1 MRMILA
7 AAMASFAATVAAAQD
22 CRSYVGQIVP
32 VQQFLTI
39 AATLKALPTVKG
51 EYETTTAFEARVAAA
66 RGTMP
71 ETVIVQG
78 IFSPKYVNYDAD
90 AGVLKVQ
97 AYALRNLNTDYA
109 YVFGYGS
116 PYYEKVKYS
125 SIGNLDAVLFEK
137 ESATGSYSASNAYG
151 AKATVT
157 KITRLQHAIFE
168 GAAQRYGDRLFLD
181 EKPGVEAL
189 LGTIP
194 MTIPEAQA
202 LKASG
207 KVAFAAKPKWPFYA
221 EGVRKWEPT
230 ISNPSDVNN
239 PIKVIVADI
248 QCGLLL
254 DASNKVVGA
263 YATR

>member
-1 MRMILA
+1 
-7 AAMASFAATVAAAQD
+7 MAGFAATAANAQD
-22 CRSYVGQIVP
+22 CRSYVGQVVA
-32 VQQFLTI
+32 VQPFQTV
-39 AATLKALPTVKG
+39 AATLKTLPTVKG
-51 EYETTTAFEARVAAA
+51 EYETTAAFEARVSAA
-66 RGTMP
+66 RGAMP

-78 IFSPKYVNYDAD
+78 VFSPNYVNYDAD
-90 AGVLKVQ
+90 AGVIKVQ
-97 AYALRNLNTDYA
+97 AYALRNLNTHYA

-125 SIGNLDAVLFEK
+125 SLGNLDAVLFEK
-137 ESATGSYSASNAYG
+137 ESTTGSYSASNAFG
-151 AKATVT
+151 AKTTVT

-168 GAAQRYGDRLFLD
+168 GPTVRYGDRLFVD

-230 ISNPSDVNN
+230 ITSPTDVNN
-239 PIKVIVADI
+239 PIHVIVADI

-254 DASNKVVGA
+254 DGSNKVVGA